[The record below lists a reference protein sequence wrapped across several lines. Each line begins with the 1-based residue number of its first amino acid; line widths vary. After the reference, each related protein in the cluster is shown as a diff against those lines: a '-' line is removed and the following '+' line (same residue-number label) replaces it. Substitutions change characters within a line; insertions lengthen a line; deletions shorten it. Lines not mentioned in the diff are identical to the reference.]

1 MKVAAKQNALTLRT
15 LNNRLATQRAEL
27 ATCTTA
33 AMTRCVEEAIAD
45 TRRQMQGLLGA

>member
-1 MKVAAKQNALTLRT
+1 MNNAALRTLTLR
-15 LNNRLATQRAEL
+15 LSFQRAEL

-45 TRRQMQGLLGA
+45 TRRQMRALLRA